1 MGGILDNLRAL
12 WRGRLPLET
21 AFWHYAVFYGLII
34 NVLATTV
41 AICLVLADASVVLAL
56 AVHLLPLPYA
66 AMTAVGVWRSAR
78 RYEGPVKF
86 ANFCR
91 IGVLVWICFWLAV

>member
-1 MGGILDNLRAL
+1 MGAMTDNLRSL
-12 WRGRLPLET
+12 WRGRLPLEV
-21 AFWHYAVFYGLII
+21 AFWHYAIYYGLIV
-34 NVLATTV
+34 NVIATTV
-41 AICLVLADASVVLAL
+41 AIGLVLADVSIVLAL
-56 AVHLLPLPYA
+56 VVHLLPVPYA
-66 AMTAVGVWRSAR
+66 AMTAFGVWRSAR